1 MEKIAKI
8 NGKTCPITIKDLQ
21 DIDEL
26 YDESELEK
34 KQKQK
39 QTPPLPPPPPKNNRL
54 IKEKLKKYNL
64 SHVRQCFTTSKN
76 DIINNISGLVMG
88 SYRISIPII

>member
-1 MEKIAKI
+1 MIQLKLLKHWKKIAKI

-34 KQKQK
+34 E
-39 QTPPLPPPPPKNNRL
+39 TETETDTT
-54 IKEKLKKYNL
+54 ITTTTTTKK
-64 SHVRQCFTTSKN
+64 
-76 DIINNISGLVMG
+76 IID
-88 SYRISIPII
+88 